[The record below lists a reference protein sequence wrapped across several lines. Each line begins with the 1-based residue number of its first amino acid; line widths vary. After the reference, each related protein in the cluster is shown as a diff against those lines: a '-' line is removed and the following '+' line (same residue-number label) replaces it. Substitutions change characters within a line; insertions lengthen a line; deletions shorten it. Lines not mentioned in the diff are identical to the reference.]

1 MSPLATLYVWTAVAV
16 GTVIAVV
23 TIDDAAAD
31 VAAGVVLLAGLAAI
45 ARTVIRLAGDPGP

>member
-1 MSPLATLYVWTAVAV
+1 
-16 GTVIAVV
+16 VIAVV

-45 ARTVIRLAGDPGP
+45 ARTVIRLAGDPGPSAVSTAWRRAPSRPA